1 MVYLAISIAFLGMIA
16 LPLGRLYIGIKSK
29 NNPDYTE
36 SSATA
41 KIKFYTRLINIALF
55 AIALIIILIIMNQ
68 NK

>member
-29 NNPDYTE
+29 NNPNYTE
-36 SSATA
+36 SPAAT

-68 NK
+68 HK